1 MSINSFTQS
10 LISPSWTQSP
20 AGNLGTNSIGSAGL
34 GVQLPSSL
42 MGSKDTGLQSALAL
56 LGQSGSPSLAYNGAS
71 SMTGGTNSLTSLFN
85 AAPTT
90 ATNNFTGTLTNQA
103 LSSQSSAGSSSSLGG
118 LMSMVSSFMQNPG
131 TVGAST
137 GTATQPATRTANSGL
152 AQTLGFG
159 NANLITAP
167 ITGDA
172 ATQNAQLNQSL
183 AGIAADPDGSVL
195 LNRAKQLGVSIE
207 VGDPAAAA
215 GAKDVMVKGDGLT
228 ENLSVAK
235 DGTII
240 VNGVTLSDANGNIRV
255 VVRDP
260 SNIKTIAHELVH
272 AVSAGDGN
280 SKQEEGIAD
289 VIGSRVANRLGGTA
303 VGGLTGSDAQIY
315 VNKQQYYPNLPT
327 TNNIRQT
334 IAGLGLSVNV

>member
-10 LISPSWTQSP
+10 LISPVWTQSSSS
-20 AGNLGTNSIGSAGL
+20 NLGTNSIGSAGL

-42 MGSKDTGLQSALAL
+42 MGSQDTGLQSALAL
-56 LGQSGSPSLAYNGAS
+56 LGQSGSPSMGYNGAS
-71 SMTGGTNSLTSLFN
+71 SRTGGSNGLTSLFN
-85 AAPTT
+85 STPTT
-90 ATNNFTGTLTNQA
+90 NSFTGTLTNRA
-103 LSSQSSAGSSSSLGG
+103 LSSQSAAGSSSGLEG
-118 LMSMVSSFMQNPG
+118 LMSMVTSFMQNPG
-131 TVGAST
+131 TVGMST
-137 GTATQPATRTANSGL
+137 GTATQPASRTANNGL

-159 NANLITAP
+159 NANLVTAP
-167 ITGDA
+167 STTDP

-183 AGIAADPDGSVL
+183 AAISADPDGAIL
-195 LNRAKQLGVSIE
+195 LNRAKQLGVSIQ
-207 VGDPAAAA
+207 VGDPAVAA
-215 GAKDVMVKGDGLT
+215 GANDVTVKGDGLT
-228 ENLSVAK
+228 DNLSVAK

-240 VNGVTLSDANGNIRV
+240 VNGVTLSDSNGNIRV

-272 AVSAGDGN
+272 AVSTGDGN

-303 VGGLTGSDAQIY
+303 VGGLTGSDEQIY
-315 VNKQQYYPNLPT
+315 LNKQQYYPNLPI

-334 IAGLGLSVNV
+334 LAGLGLSVNV

>member
-10 LISPSWTQSP
+10 LISPSWTQSS
-20 AGNLGTNSIGSAGL
+20 AMNLGTNSIGSAGL

-42 MGSKDTGLQSALAL
+42 MGSQDAGLQSALAL
-56 LGQSGSPSLAYNGAS
+56 LGQSGSPSMWYNGTSKTTAAS
-71 SMTGGTNSLTSLFN
+71 SSLSSLFGTPATTTNS
-85 AAPTT
+85 
-90 ATNNFTGTLTNQA
+90 FTGTLGNQA
-103 LSSQSSAGSSSSLGG
+103 LSSSFTAGSSSGLGG

-131 TVGAST
+131 TVGGVT
-137 GTATQPATRTANSGL
+137 GATNQPATSTANSAL

-159 NANLITAP
+159 NVNLITAP
-167 ITGDA
+167 STTDA

-183 AGIAADPDGSVL
+183 ARIATDPDGSVL

-215 GAKDVMVKGDGLT
+215 GAKDVTVKGDGLT
-228 ENLSVAK
+228 DNLSVAK
-235 DGTII
+235 DGSIV
-240 VNGVTLSDANGNIRV
+240 VNGVTLSDANGNIRI

-272 AVSAGDGN
+272 AVSTGDGN

-303 VGGLTGSDAQIY
+303 VGGLTGSDEQIY
-315 VNKQQYYPNLPT
+315 LNKQQYYPNLPT

-334 IAGLGLSVNV
+334 LAGLGLSVNV